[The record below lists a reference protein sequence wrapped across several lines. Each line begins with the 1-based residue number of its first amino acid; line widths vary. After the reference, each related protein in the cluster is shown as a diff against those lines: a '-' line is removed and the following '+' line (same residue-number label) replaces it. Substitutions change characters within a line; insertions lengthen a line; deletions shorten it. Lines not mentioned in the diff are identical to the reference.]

1 MADNWCIYSQSL
13 EIANQRRQGHA
24 QQART
29 EQNHLKITGIFP
41 NFKTSLFHLVQFI
54 SVAQSCLTHWDC
66 MDCSTPGFLIHH
78 QLPELAQIH
87 VHWVNDAIQPS
98 HLLSSASSPAF
109 NFAQHQGL
117 YQWVSS
123 LHQLT
128 KVLEV
133 QVQLQSFQ
141 WIFVISNI
149 QWIFKGLISFRIDCC
164 VRLFCDPMD
173 CNTAGF
179 PVHHQLPEL
188 AQTHVCQ
195 VSDAIQLSHSLSSP
209 SPPNF
214 NPSQHQGLFQWVR
227 WPKHWSFSFNISP
240 SNEHSGLISFR
251 MDWLD
256 LLVVHRTLRSLRQ
269 HHSSE
274 ASILQHSAFF
284 IVQLSHPYMITGKT
298 VALTRWTFVGKVM
311 SLLLNMLPRLV
322 IAFLPRS
329 KRLIISWLQSPP
341 AVILDPKKESLSLFP
356 LFPHLLP
363 WSDGTWCRDL
373 SFLNVKF

>member
-195 VSDAIQLSHSLSSP
+195 VSDAIQLSHSLLPLLLLP
-209 SPPNF
+209 SIT
-214 NPSQHQGLFQWVR
+214 PSIRVFSNESALHIR
-227 WPKHWSFSFNISP
+227 WPKYWSFSLVSVLPMNIQCWFP
-240 SNEHSGLISFR
+240 LRLTGLIP
-251 MDWLD
+251 
-256 LLVVHRTLRSLRQ
+256 LL
-269 HHSSE
+269 
-274 ASILQHSAFF
+274 
-284 IVQLSHPYMITGKT
+284 
-298 VALTRWTFVGKVM
+298 
-311 SLLLNMLPRLV
+311 
-322 IAFLPRS
+322 S
-329 KRLIISWLQSPP
+329 KGL
-341 AVILDPKKESLSLFP
+341 
-356 LFPHLLP
+356 
-363 WSDGTWCRDL
+363 
-373 SFLNVKF
+373 